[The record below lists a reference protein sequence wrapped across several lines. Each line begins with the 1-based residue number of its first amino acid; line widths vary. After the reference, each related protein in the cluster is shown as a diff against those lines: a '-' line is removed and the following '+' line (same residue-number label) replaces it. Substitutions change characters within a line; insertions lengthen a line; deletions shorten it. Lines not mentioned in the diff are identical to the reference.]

1 MALCL
6 AQSLVDKKGF
16 DIEDQLDKYLLWF
29 MEWYMS
35 STGRPFGIG
44 RQTAHQLFEYK
55 RYKECEIQEKP
66 REKDLSGQKKDSNGS
81 LMRVGPIPL
90 YFFDDIEKAIYYAGE
105 SVKPTHNTDL
115 CVDSAKYFVGLIIGA
130 LLGENKK
137 TLLNWNYSPIPGY
150 REKNKMHQELQKIVN
165 GSYKTKAKEEIWAK
179 YGYVLDSL
187 EAALWGFYH
196 TDNFEDGLVD
206 IINLWNDA
214 DTNWCIYG
222 YLAWAYYGYDQIPSR
237 WKEGVAKKTLIE
249 KLTMGMYHKS

>member
-1 MALCL
+1 
-6 AQSLVDKKGF
+6 
-16 DIEDQLDKYLLWF
+16 
-29 MEWYMS
+29 MS

-137 TLLNWNYSPIPGY
+137 TLLN
-150 REKNKMHQELQKIVN
+150 
-165 GSYKTKAKEEIWAK
+165 
-179 YGYVLDSL
+179 
-187 EAALWGFYH
+187 
-196 TDNFEDGLVD
+196 
-206 IINLWNDA
+206 
-214 DTNWCIYG
+214 
-222 YLAWAYYGYDQIPSR
+222 
-237 WKEGVAKKTLIE
+237 
-249 KLTMGMYHKS
+249 